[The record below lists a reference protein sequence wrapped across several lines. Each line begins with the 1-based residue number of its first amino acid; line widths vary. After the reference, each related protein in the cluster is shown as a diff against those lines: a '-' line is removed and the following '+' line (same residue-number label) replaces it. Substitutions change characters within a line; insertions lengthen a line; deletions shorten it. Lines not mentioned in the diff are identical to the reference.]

1 MGALDL
7 PVARWGNGLAVR
19 IPAPVARELGVSEG
33 SVIQAEVVGPAQLR
47 LAACTPFDRQAFLD
61 RLDRLHARMPMTE
74 PVAEAQRR
82 DARY

>member
-19 IPAPVARELGVSEG
+19 IPAPVARELGIGEG

-47 LAACTPFDRQAFLD
+47 LAACATFDRQAFLD

-74 PVAEAQRR
+74 SVAEALRR